1 MNWVIIIVILAAIW
15 WVSWNI
21 YTKVVK
27 NDGEELFL
35 KEKKPNPVAKIIDE
49 IDY

>member
-1 MNWVIIIVILAAIW
+1 MNWVILLTILVVVCW
-15 WVSWNI
+15 LVWNI
-21 YTKVVK
+21 YTKLVK

-35 KEKKPNPVAKIIDE
+35 KEKKPNPVAKILDE

>member
-1 MNWVIIIVILAAIW
+1 MIWVIWVVILAAIGW
-15 WVSWNI
+15 LAWNI

-27 NDGEELFL
+27 NEGEELFL
-35 KEKKPNPVAKIIDE
+35 KEKKSNPISDIIDE

>member
-1 MNWVIIIVILAAIW
+1 MIWVIWLGILVAIW
-15 WVSWNI
+15 WIAWNI

-27 NDGEELFL
+27 NEGEELFL
-35 KEKKPNPVAKIIDE
+35 REKKPNPITQILDE